1 MSATQVSPD
10 ERDALAEVGRSWWI
24 LLFVGVITVLLG
36 LFALFSTDKAINVM
50 AILFGIYL
58 LVSGIFSLVASFGQA
73 EHRAMLA
80 FSGILSIILAVSLFK
95 AVHND
100 YSAEL
105 LALFVGIAWLF
116 RGIIELVVGLQAK
129 GNPARSWM
137 ISGGIVLILG
147 AIVVF
152 VWPSLAIAVLFTI
165 AGILLLIL
173 GLSEIVGA
181 FQVKKLTSV

>member
-1 MSATQVSPD
+1 M
-10 ERDALAEVGRSWWI
+10 
-24 LLFVGVITVLLG
+24 
-36 LFALFSTDKAINVM
+36 
-50 AILFGIYL
+50 
-58 LVSGIFSLVASFGQA
+58 
-73 EHRAMLA
+73 
-80 FSGILSIILAVSLFK
+80 
-95 AVHND
+95 
-100 YSAEL
+100 

-181 FQVKKLTSV
+181 FQVKKLTSA